1 MVLDANLPPT
11 LKIGVARDVVR
22 VVDQADRRIPDI
34 SSAFA
39 DRKMTPALEAVRSG
53 LLDEL
58 DRAATHAFSRSFLA
72 AAGLALLSLVVVLVG
87 RREIEL

>member
-1 MVLDANLPPT
+1 
-11 LKIGVARDVVR
+11 VVR

-34 SSAFA
+34 NQAFTG
-39 DRKMTPALEAVRSG
+39 RKMTPALEAVRSG

-72 AAGLALLSLVVVLVG
+72 GGALALGSLLVVLLG